1 LANGIG
7 LMICNSYLY
16 KICSAFS
23 PIKPLIL
30 FFCFMELIS
39 YAQIRDPHS
48 YYIQGKNTV
57 KHIHLSMDVRFA
69 TKSIHGTAT
78 IDLNTA
84 VEGGELVLDTRDL
97 QIKKITGAN
106 GQALI
111 YELGNAHPIYG
122 SALTIQLPPGVQ
134 QVVIT
139 YQTSPKAAAL
149 QWLNPEQTAGK
160 KHPFLFTQGQAILS
174 RSWFPCPDGPAFR
187 FTYSAEVT
195 VDRPLQ
201 VVMSARRI
209 EADAKQNLKKQRFT
223 FEMDKP
229 VPAYLVAM
237 GVGNLKFQT
246 LHARCGVYAEPE
258 SLEKAAYEFA
268 NIGQMLETAEQLY
281 GAYRWGRFDVLLLP
295 PSFPFGGMENPMLT
309 FATPTILAGDRSLTN
324 LIAHELAHSWSGNL
338 VTNATWNDFWLN
350 EGFTVYFER
359 RIMEAI
365 EGKEFAEM
373 LRVIGYQDLL
383 ATIESLADRPEDT
396 QLKLSLQNRD
406 PDDGVTDI
414 AYEKGYFF
422 LLTIESLVGRKA
434 FDAFL
439 NSYFDTF
446 AFSTIATETFIQ
458 YLKENLFK
466 DNDFLWEHLRAATW
480 IYGPGLPSNCP
491 IPKSKRFDLV
501 KEAAEAFKTKKQLP
515 TEAAAKWSTYEWQ
528 FFLRYIADVCTIADA
543 LALDKEFSLT
553 ATGNAEILFDW
564 LNIGIRLKYD
574 GINKR
579 LEQFLTETGRRKFVA
594 PLYKAMLAD
603 KHWAKEAR
611 RIYKKARPNYHSVT
625 YHTIDAMMSGGNN
638 AH

>member
-1 LANGIG
+1 
-7 LMICNSYLY
+7 
-16 KICSAFS
+16 
-23 PIKPLIL
+23 
-30 FFCFMELIS
+30 MELIT

-48 YYIQGKNTV
+48 YYVQGKNTV
-57 KHIHLSMDVRFA
+57 RHIHLDLDIQFA
-69 TKSIHGTAT
+69 GKTIGGLAT
-78 IDLNTA
+78 IELNTST
-84 VEGGELVLDTRDL
+84 EGGEVILDTRALNIKSVTDASGKKLQYDL
-97 QIKKITGAN
+97 AK
-106 GQALI
+106 
-111 YELGNAHPIYG
+111 AHPIYG
-122 SALTIQLPPGVQ
+122 SALTIHLPPGVQ
-134 QVVIT
+134 QVRIK
-139 YQTSPKAAAL
+139 YQTSPDAAAL

-187 FTYSAEVT
+187 FTYSAEVK
-195 VDRPLQ
+195 VDLPLE
-201 VVMSARRI
+201 VLMSAKHIDEGDKR
-209 EADAKQNLKKQRFT
+209 KTGKKTFR

-229 VPAYLVAM
+229 VPAYLVALA
-237 GVGNLKFQT
+237 VGNLKFQP
-246 LHARCGVYAEPE
+246 LHAKCGIYAEPE
-258 SLEKAAYEFA
+258 LIDKAAFEFA
-268 NIGQMLETAEQLY
+268 NMGQMLETAEQLY
-281 GAYRWGRFDVLLLP
+281 GTYRWGRFDVLLLP
-295 PSFPFGGMENPMLT
+295 PSFPFGGMENPMIT

-383 ATIESLADRPEDT
+383 ATIESLADKPEDT

-439 NSYFDTF
+439 KSYFDTF

-458 YLKENLFK
+458 YLKEHLFK

-480 IYGPGLPSNCP
+480 IYGPGLPTNCP

-501 KEAAEAFKTKKQLP
+501 KDAVDAFKEKKQLP
-515 TEAAAKWSTYEWQ
+515 GDTAKTWSTYEWQ
-528 FFLRYIADVCTIADA
+528 YFLRAIAKECTIDDA
-543 LALDKEFSLT
+543 AALDKKFNLT
-553 ATGNAEILFDW
+553 ATGNSEVLFEW
-564 LNIGIRLKYD
+564 LSIGIALHYE
-574 GINKR
+574 GINER
-579 LEQFLTETGRRKFVA
+579 LEVFLTETGRRKFVA

-603 KHWAKEAR
+603 KYWLNKAK
-611 RIYKKARPNYHSVT
+611 RIYKSARPNYHSVT
-625 YHTIDAMMSGGNN
+625 YNTIDAMMGHDNN
-638 AH
+638 TH